1 MAQITDL
8 NVSPYYDDFDE
19 NDNFHRVLFRP
30 GYSIQAREL
39 TTLQSILQGQVE
51 QHGKHIFKEGAVV
64 IPGQLSYSSEF
75 KTLQLLTTFASED
88 IVAAGFYNASEPV
101 IITGSLSGVKAKV
114 VGYSEAT
121 TTAQPVLHL
130 QYIQAGSDNATLA
143 FFNSENITANT
154 TITHTSSYSSNVA
167 SATTFSVNAAQKG
180 SAVTV
185 EEGVYFI
192 RGHFVKCT

>member
-39 TTLQSILQGQVE
+39 TTLQSILQGQIE
-51 QHGKHIFKEGAVV
+51 QHGKHIFKEGTVV
-64 IPGQLSYSSEF
+64 IPGQLSYS
-75 KTLQLLTTFASED
+75 KDLQHYNSATTFASED
-88 IVAAGFYNASEPV
+88 IVAASFYNATDPV

-143 FFNSENITANT
+143 FSNSENITANT
-154 TITHTSSYSSNVA
+154 TITHTTSYSANVA
-167 SATTFSVNAAQKG
+167 SATTFTTNA
-180 SAVTV
+180 
-185 EEGVYFI
+185 
-192 RGHFVKCT
+192 CTNWFFCYNRRRCIFYSWTFC